1 MVTETEPEV
10 GEVRL
15 LKDDI
20 ARNGN
25 MANRAE
31 AREACEPEEIAKVI
45 FVNPPGGILH
55 LMAESE
61 SIQRTGR
68 WFIPQ

>member
-45 FVNPPGGILH
+45 FVNPP
-55 LMAESE
+55 
-61 SIQRTGR
+61 
-68 WFIPQ
+68 